1 MGQLDRGLKWAGDW
15 EGARAYGGRGMA
27 GYKNLGG
34 YKNLE
39 GDRGLDIRHV
49 IGLGFP
55 AHTFSK
61 MFTTSLHPN

>member
-15 EGARAYGGRGMA
+15 EGSRAYGGRGMA

-39 GDRGLDIRHV
+39 GAGIW
-49 IGLGFP
+49 I
-55 AHTFSK
+55 
-61 MFTTSLHPN
+61 